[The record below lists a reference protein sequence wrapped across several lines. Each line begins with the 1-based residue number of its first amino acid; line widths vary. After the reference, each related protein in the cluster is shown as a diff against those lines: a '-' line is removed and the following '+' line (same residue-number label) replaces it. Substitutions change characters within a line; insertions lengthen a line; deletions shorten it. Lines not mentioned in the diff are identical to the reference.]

1 MISIP
6 ALPPTPYVLSKTA
19 EPGSCPGANAV
30 AENFPALLKEQCRL
44 GSASGYVHSA
54 PRTDVG
60 HANTCR
66 NAYIVGVPFEC
77 VVPASL
83 TALAQ
88 PASVLTWIPTN
99 VVRTPAQSPRARRSY
114 KPEPVVSDFNLFE

>member
-1 MISIP
+1 MTSIP
-6 ALPPTPYVLSKTA
+6 ALPPAPFGFPKSA
-19 EPGSCPGANAV
+19 DPGSCAQVSAV
-30 AENFPALLKEQCRL
+30 AGDFPALLKEQCQTTNNP
-44 GSASGYVHSA
+44 
-54 PRTDVG
+54 PRPDVG

-88 PASVLTWIPTN
+88 PASVLTWIPTA
-99 VVRTPAQSPRARRSY
+99 VVRAPTPPRVQPSHKRNPAT
-114 KPEPVVSDFNLFE
+114 PDFNLFE